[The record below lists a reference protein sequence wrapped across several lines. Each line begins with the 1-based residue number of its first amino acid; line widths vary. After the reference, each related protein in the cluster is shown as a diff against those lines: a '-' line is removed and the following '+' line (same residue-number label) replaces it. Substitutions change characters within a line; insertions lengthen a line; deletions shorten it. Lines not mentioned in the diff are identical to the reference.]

1 LVRLSVHLIKIL
13 KNCKQASPITFQT
26 TSLLAVHI
34 LFASRIRLPFS
45 SHLGLQLE
53 LKTVQVDI
61 LAMTSNTYLTVCNN
75 LLDDYTYLALGW
87 QSAQPHQKTQDCN
100 KTPLTKF
107 KQ

>member
-34 LFASRIRLPFS
+34 LFASRIGLPFS

-53 LKTVQVDI
+53 LKTVQVDT
-61 LAMTSNTYLTVCNN
+61 LAITSNTYLTVCSN
-75 LLDDYTYLALGW
+75 LLDDYTYLAIS
-87 QSAQPHQKTQDCN
+87 SARSEISRLQQNPPHQIQTVIS
-100 KTPLTKF
+100 
-107 KQ
+107 